1 MDILIK
7 AKTEKKTEPE
17 GQSHFPNLTLSVEIP
32 NEMAEA
38 FAILK
43 DGC

>member
-1 MDILIK
+1 MDALIK
-7 AKTEKKTEPE
+7 AKTEKKAEPE
-17 GQSHFPNLTLSVEIP
+17 GQSHFQNLTLPVKIP